1 MRGKNLAD
9 RTAEKRRRMLEAARV
24 VMLRDG
30 LRGATMEGIAK
41 AAGIAKPT
49 LYAQFADKEAVFV
62 GLLEWLLGDLLAAFA
77 TGLDTQGTAAE
88 RIGAGLA
95 SQYLLLSRM
104 LEGSPHAS
112 ELMSEH
118 KRMGLTLADADA
130 EMMNR
135 IIAVLEQSGVA
146 DPAGLARIVVS
157 AAYGIALKVSDP
169 AAMDAGIRLMCLRLI
184 TPALGARQ
192 A

>member
-1 MRGKNLAD
+1 MRGKSLAD
-9 RTAEKRRRMLEAARV
+9 RTLEKRRRILDAARS

-49 LYAQFADKEAVFV
+49 LYAQFADKDAVFV
-62 GLLEWLLGDLLAAFA
+62 GLLEWLLGDLMAAFA
-77 TGLDTQGTAAE
+77 AGMDSEGNAAE
-88 RIGAGLA
+88 RIGAGLVA
-95 SQYLLLSRM
+95 QYRLLAQM

-118 KRMGLTLADADA
+118 KRMGLSLADADA

-135 IIAVLEQSGVA
+135 VVALLDQSGVA
-146 DPAGLARIVVS
+146 DAAGLARVVVS

-169 AAMDAGIRLMCLRLI
+169 DAMADGIRLTCLRLI
-184 TPALGARQ
+184 TPALP
-192 A
+192 

>member
-1 MRGKNLAD
+1 MRGKSLAD
-9 RTAEKRRRMLEAARV
+9 RILEKRRRMLDAARSV
-24 VMLRDG
+24 ILRDG

-41 AAGIAKPT
+41 AAGVAKPT
-49 LYAQFADKEAVFV
+49 LYAQFADKDAVFV
-62 GLLEWLLGDLLAAFA
+62 GLLEWLLSDLLAAFA
-77 TGLDTQGTAAE
+77 AGLDSEGNAAE
-88 RIGAGLA
+88 RVGAGLA
-95 SQYLLLSRM
+95 AQYLLLSQM

-130 EMMNR
+130 QMMNQ
-135 IIAVLEQSGVA
+135 IIALLKQSGVA

-169 AAMDAGIRLMCLRLI
+169 AAMEAGIRLMCLRLI
-184 TPALGARQ
+184 TPELHV
-192 A
+192 